1 MPDDDRPSRRVVLR
15 DVLIFQLKLWLDGLK
30 DVFLSPLSIGAAVL
44 DVLFHKGLFYRVLR
58 LGERFDLW
66 LNLYGRAKEADK
78 RRTGLMWDHLRP
90 DDALPPDAQDEA
102 HDEAHD
108 EEALPPTPD
117 AEASPSAPDAATH
130 SASSQATSSRS
141 DVGSA

>member
-1 MPDDDRPSRRVVLR
+1 MTDDDRPSRRVVLR

-78 RRTGLMWDHLRP
+78 RRTGLMWEHLRP
-90 DDALPPDAQDEA
+90 ENTFPPDAQGQTRDQTQG
-102 HDEAHD
+102 
-108 EEALPPTPD
+108 EALPSPPD
-117 AEASPSAPDAATH
+117 ADASS
-130 SASSQATSSRS
+130 SASAAGGRPVRSQATSSRS
-141 DVGSA
+141 GGGSE